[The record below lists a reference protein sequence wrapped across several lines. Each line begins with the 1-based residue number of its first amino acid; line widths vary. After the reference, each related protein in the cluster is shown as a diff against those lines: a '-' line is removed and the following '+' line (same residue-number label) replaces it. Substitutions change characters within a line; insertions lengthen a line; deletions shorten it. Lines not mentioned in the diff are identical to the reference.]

1 MKRLLTLLTALT
13 LTACAT
19 ESSLW
24 GVQPTPTA
32 RVPSAT
38 VPASQTPTLTNSG
51 PTEAFVPT
59 GTFTLAPAPTNSV
72 PTQTLVQVATPNP
85 LDPPILYYAQSG
97 DSLAAVAARFGVDQQ
112 EIASLKNLPAGGLID
127 PGTLLIVP
135 DRIETEKTP
144 NVMVMPDSEVIF
156 SASATD
162 FDVAGFITESGGF
175 LAGYQQWLTTP
186 GWTSGTD
193 VLKQLT
199 RDNSANPRLMLA
211 LLEYESGWVY
221 GGTPTDMFREKYPMG
236 YQIQDDDQG
245 LYKQLQW
252 AVNQLFEGYYGWRM
266 GTLTELTFP
275 NGESLRLAPELN
287 AGTVAIQYFFSRQR
301 NRAEWARILDP
312 NSASGFPAYYK
323 EMFGNPWE
331 RSRSVEPIF
340 QPGLTQPALALP
352 FEPDEQWNF
361 TNGPHGAWGRIGPL
375 AAIDFAPASDHKG
388 CDVSGLWATASA
400 PGLVVRSDSG
410 VVMLDLDGD
419 GDEQTGWNLLYLH
432 IAEDGRVA
440 LGAWV
445 KTGSHIGHPSCED
458 GRATG
463 RHLHFARKYNGE
475 WIIADSA
482 LPFVLSGWTV
492 HAGAVY
498 AGASQG
504 TLTRGDGLVTADPY
518 GQSWSVIIRMP
529 DE

>member
-51 PTEAFVPT
+51 PTETFVPT

-112 EIASLKNLPAGGLID
+112 EIASLKNLPVGGLLD
-127 PGTLLIVP
+127 AGTLLLVP
-135 DRIETEKTP
+135 DRIGTERTP

-162 FDVAGFITESGGF
+162 FDIAGFIAQAGGY
-175 LAGYQQWLTTP
+175 LSTYQQYLGTTGKTTGAEGMIRLT
-186 GWTSGTD
+186 
-193 VLKQLT
+193 KE
-199 RDNSANPRLMLA
+199 NSVNPRLMLA
-211 LLEYESGWVY
+211 LLEYEGGWVY
-221 GGTPTDMFREKYPMG
+221 GTPSDMLREKYALG
-236 YQIQDDDQG
+236 YQSQKYEG
-245 LYKQLQW
+245 LFMQMVW
-252 AVNQLFEGYYGWRM
+252 GVNQLFTGYYGWRI
-266 GTLTELTFP
+266 GALTEITFP

-287 AGTVAIQYFFSRQR
+287 AGTVAIQYFFSRTHD
-301 NRAEWARILDP
+301 RAEWARILDP
-312 NSASGFPAYYK
+312 NSASGFPAYYE
-323 EMFGNPWE
+323 EMFGNPSE
-331 RSRSVEPIF
+331 RARSVEPIF

-440 LGAWV
+440 LGTWV

-504 TLTRGDGLVTADPY
+504 TLTRGERVVTADPY
-518 GQSWSVIIRMP
+518 GQSRSVIIRMP